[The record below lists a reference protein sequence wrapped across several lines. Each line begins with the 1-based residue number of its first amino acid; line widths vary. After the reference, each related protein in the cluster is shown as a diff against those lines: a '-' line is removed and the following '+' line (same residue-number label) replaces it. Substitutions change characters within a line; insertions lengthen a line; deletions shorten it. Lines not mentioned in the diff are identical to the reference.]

1 MSRDSTTGIYVGTFH
16 RSMDAKNRATVPSE
30 WLGEEGEVLYM
41 LPAQNGSYLNVIPA
55 AEFAAQEE
63 TLKAKVPDGEW
74 RKIMRKIF
82 APARRIEPDKQGR
95 ILIPDDFCKEV
106 GLSANITFAG
116 VKNSFEV
123 WDAEKWSSGSEP
135 ETELSE
141 ESRKALE
148 ALGY

>member
-1 MSRDSTTGIYVGTFH
+1 MIYVGTFH
-16 RSMDAKNRATVPSE
+16 RTMDAKNRVTVPSD

-41 LPAQNGSYLNVIPA
+41 LPSQSGSYLNVMPA
-55 AEFAAQEE
+55 AELAQQEE
-63 TLKAKVPDGEW
+63 ALRATVPAGEW

-106 GLSANITFAG
+106 GLRANITFAG
-116 VKNSFEV
+116 VKKSFEI
-123 WDAEKWSSGSEP
+123 WDAEKWSSGPQP